1 MIQLRSVIC
10 YLAIFPLVVS
20 LFASGDPDQVASKRF
35 GPYEALTFD
44 SKILRDVKYDADTGN
59 VYLQLLPDYKET
71 ELRVKLSTEY
81 FASYRKWFNGDYE
94 LVSPANQGKQPY
106 SWTDHVNTT
115 ATYIEYW
122 MDGEVFL
129 HLKKVN

>member
-1 MIQLRSVIC
+1 MIRLRCIISF
-10 YLAIFPLVVS
+10 LAIFPLALS
-20 LFASGDPDQVASKRF
+20 LFASGEPDEAANKRF

-59 VYLQLLPDYKET
+59 VYLQLLPDHKEK

-81 FASYRKWFNGDYE
+81 FGGYRKWFHGEYE
-94 LVSPANQGKQPY
+94 LVSPANQGKEPY
-106 SWTDHVNTT
+106 GWTDHVNTT